1 MADKNQNP
9 KNRYEVRN
17 TFPGKAFSKPEQQ
30 RIAAQ
35 ISNQLTLHK
44 ESIVP
49 RKGET

>member
-1 MADKNQNP
+1 MADKNLNS
-9 KNRYEVRN
+9 KNRYRIRN

-35 ISNQLTLHK
+35 ISNQLTLNK
-44 ESIVP
+44 NSIVP